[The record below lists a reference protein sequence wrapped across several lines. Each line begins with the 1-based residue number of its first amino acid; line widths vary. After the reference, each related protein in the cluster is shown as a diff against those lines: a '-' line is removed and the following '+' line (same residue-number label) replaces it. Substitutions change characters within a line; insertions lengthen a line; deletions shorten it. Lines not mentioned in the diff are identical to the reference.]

1 MHIQNKFI
9 PKDKNDH
16 KVRNHHHH
24 YTGKYIEAAHSIWS
38 PRYKEN
44 SFIPVLAHN
53 ANSLQKKKKLIFF
66 ELENLKKKTNKKGQ
80 AHFWSYLTKFL
91 DSIRLM
97 NLSLDSLVNDFSK
110 NKSIIL
116 CINIVRNLKIVK
128 PFKSIWYG
136 RIV

>member
-16 KVRNHHHH
+16 KVRNHHH

-66 ELENLKKKTNKKGQ
+66 ELENLKKKNKQ
-80 AHFWSYLTKFL
+80 ERPSSFL
-91 DSIRLM
+91 KLFD
-97 NLSLDSLVNDFSK
+97 
-110 NKSIIL
+110 
-116 CINIVRNLKIVK
+116 KI
-128 PFKSIWYG
+128 S
-136 RIV
+136 

>member
-16 KVRNHHHH
+16 KVRNHHH

-53 ANSLQKKKKLIFF
+53 ANSLQKKKKIYIFWVRKFKKKKQTRKAKLIF
-66 ELENLKKKTNKKGQ
+66 EVIWQ
-80 AHFWSYLTKFL
+80 DFL
-91 DSIRLM
+91 IA
-97 NLSLDSLVNDFSK
+97 
-110 NKSIIL
+110 
-116 CINIVRNLKIVK
+116 
-128 PFKSIWYG
+128 
-136 RIV
+136 